1 MRILYLFLSGLLPLT
16 LAYPSWASED
26 DLRQRIL
33 NHLRVATSQAEIHEP
48 PSEIETPW
56 TNGPDLYP
64 VPPVESRP
72 FESLRAASP
81 SNRQVERQITPCVS
95 AGMNVP
101 DSLQGQCPKATEVR
115 PWSGVYRSLVGE
127 GLYPRLVNA
136 VVYIVTEEGIIGAG
150 TVISSSFGLIVTNWH
165 VIGNEKVVGLVF
177 KPKGSN
183 GTIPF
188 DKDDIFFARV
198 LTTDSIRD
206 LALLEIVSHP
216 GKMIAVP
223 LGSTSNL
230 GVGHE
235 VFSVSHPRGSLWSYS
250 EGTISQFTPR
260 HEWVR
265 GLGIVHRAS
274 TIQTETVGNN
284 GSSGDPLFNEDGQF
298 IGVLV
303 GGYGTEPNFA
313 ISIYEIREFVFS
325 SLR

>member
-1 MRILYLFLSGLLPLT
+1 MRILSLFLSGLLPLT

-33 NHLRVATSQAEIHEP
+33 NHLRVATSQAEFHEP
-48 PSEIETPW
+48 PSEIETPR
-56 TNGPDLYP
+56 TYGPDLYP
-64 VPPVESRP
+64 VPPVES
-72 FESLRAASP
+72 
-81 SNRQVERQITPCVS
+81 RQVERQITPCVS

-136 VVYIVTEEGIIGAG
+136 VVYIVTEEGITGAG
-150 TVISSSFGLIVTNWH
+150 TVISSIFGLIVTNWH

-284 GSSGDPLFNEDGQF
+284 GSPGDPLFNEDGQF

-303 GGYGTEPNFA
+303 GGNGTEPNFA
-313 ISIYEIREFVFS
+313 ISIDEIREFVFS

>member
-16 LAYPSWASED
+16 LAYPSWANED

-33 NHLRVATSQAEIHEP
+33 NHLRAATSQAEIHPP
-48 PSEIETPW
+48 PSEIATRSPY
-56 TNGPDLYP
+56 GPDL
-64 VPPVESRP
+64 
-72 FESLRAASP
+72 
-81 SNRQVERQITPCVS
+81 
-95 AGMNVP
+95 
-101 DSLQGQCPKATEVR
+101 
-115 PWSGVYRSLVGE
+115 YRSLVGE
-127 GLYPRLVNA
+127 ELYPRLVDA
-136 VVYIVTEEGIIGAG
+136 VVYIVTEEGVTGAG
-150 TVISSSFGLIVTNWH
+150 TVISSSFGLIITNWH

-177 KPKGSN
+177 KPRGSN
-183 GTIPF
+183 GTISF

-206 LALLEIVSHP
+206 LALLEIVSRP

-230 GVGHE
+230 GAGHE

-250 EGTISQFTPR
+250 EGTISQITPR

-274 TIQTETVGNN
+274 TIQTQTVSNN
-284 GSSGDPLFNEDGQF
+284 GSSGDPLFDEDGQF

-303 GGYGTEPNFA
+303 GGNVTEPNFA
-313 ISIYEIREFVFS
+313 ISIDEIRDFVFS
-325 SLR
+325 FLR

>member
-1 MRILYLFLSGLLPLT
+1 MRNPYLFLSGLLPLT
-16 LAYPSWASED
+16 LAYPSWANED

-33 NHLRVATSQAEIHEP
+33 NHLRAATSPAEIHEP
-48 PSEIETPW
+48 PSEIAALLPY
-56 TNGPDLYP
+56 GPDP
-64 VPPVESRP
+64 
-72 FESLRAASP
+72 
-81 SNRQVERQITPCVS
+81 
-95 AGMNVP
+95 
-101 DSLQGQCPKATEVR
+101 
-115 PWSGVYRSLVGE
+115 YRSLVGE
-127 GLYPRLVNA
+127 ELYPRLVDA
-136 VVYIVTEEGIIGAG
+136 VVYIVTEEGILGAG
-150 TVISSSFGLIVTNWH
+150 TVISSSFGLIITNWH

-177 KPKGSN
+177 KPKDSN
-183 GTIPF
+183 GIISF

-230 GVGHE
+230 GAGHE
-235 VFSVSHPRGSLWSYS
+235 VFSFSHPRGPLWSYS
-250 EGTISQFTPR
+250 EGTISQITPR

-274 TIQTETVGNN
+274 TIQTQTVSNN
-284 GSSGDPLFNEDGQF
+284 GSSGDPLFDEDGQF

-303 GGYGTEPNFA
+303 GENVTEPNFA
-313 ISIYEIREFVFS
+313 ISVDEIRDFVFS